1 MKSVVLTQKEE
12 QEIKLLLEILF
23 KHISKTLNL
32 AP

>member
-23 KHISKTLNL
+23 NHVSKTLKL
-32 AP
+32 AQ